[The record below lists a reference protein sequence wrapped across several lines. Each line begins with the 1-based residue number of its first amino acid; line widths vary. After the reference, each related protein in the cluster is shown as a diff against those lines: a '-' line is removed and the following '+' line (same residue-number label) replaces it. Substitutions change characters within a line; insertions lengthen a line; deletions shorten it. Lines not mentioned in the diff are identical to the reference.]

1 MTIANTHSDHSAPTT
16 PINGDH
22 VVVPVE
28 LGHRRYDI
36 TIGRGVIQ
44 NADHLLKP
52 ILTGRQVVII
62 ADEAV
67 ATPWLEQLETA
78 LNRITHCH
86 HVITAGGESAKSF
99 SRYSELMENILDHG
113 ITRQTVIVALG
124 GGVIGD
130 LAGFMAASLLRG
142 LDYVQIPT
150 TLLSQVDSSVGGKTG
165 INARAG
171 KNLVGAFHQPRAVL
185 IDTDC
190 LATLP
195 DREMRAGYAEVV
207 KYGLLGHADFFD
219 WLEEHGEAV
228 LKRQPDPLIEAI
240 RRCCQAKADIVAADE
255 TESGVRALL
264 NLGHTFAHAFEAE
277 AGYDGRL
284 LHGEAVAAGLGH
296 AFALSRRLGFI
307 DGQSCHRVAR
317 HLEAMGLAHWRNGL
331 PADMGMADIH
341 HLIQNMG
348 KDKKAQSGQLVFVL
362 VRAIGDAFVEKGV
375 NPQDVAAVLSAA
387 NMDEA
392 LS

>member
-1 MTIANTHSDHSAPTT
+1 MTLAFDHTDPSAPKT
-16 PINGDH
+16 GDP
-22 VVVPVE
+22 VIVPVE
-28 LGHRRYDI
+28 LGQRRYNI
-36 TIGRGVIQ
+36 TIGPGLMLK
-44 NADHLLKP
+44 ADQFLAP

-67 ATPWLEQLETA
+67 ATPWLEQLEIA
-78 LNRITHCH
+78 LNRITDCH
-86 HVITAGGESAKSF
+86 HVMTAGGESAKSF
-99 SRYSELMENILDHG
+99 SRYTELMENILNHG
-113 ITRQTVIVALG
+113 ITRQTVIIALG

-142 LDYVQIPT
+142 LDYIQIPT

-165 INARAG
+165 INASAG

-190 LATLP
+190 LSTLP

-219 WLEEHGEAV
+219 WLEEHGAAV
-228 LKRQPDPLIEAI
+228 LKREPYQLVEAI

-255 TESGVRALL
+255 TENGIRALL

-307 DGQSCHRVAR
+307 DGQSCHRVAK
-317 HLEAMGLAHWRNGL
+317 HLEAMGLANWRHGL
-331 PADMGMADIH
+331 PADMANANIDQLIRHMA
-341 HLIQNMG
+341 
-348 KDKKAQSGQLVFVL
+348 KEKKAQSRELVFVL
-362 VRAIGDAFVEKGV
+362 VRAIGDAFVEKGIK
-375 NPQDVAAVLSAA
+375 PQEIAAVLAAA
-387 NMDEA
+387 NMDDA

>member
-1 MTIANTHSDHSAPTT
+1 MTRVPDDTDDFVT
-16 PINGDH
+16 
-22 VVVPVE
+22 VPVE
-28 LGHRRYDI
+28 LGQRRYDI
-36 TIGRGVIQ
+36 TIGSGVIIK
-44 NADHLLKP
+44 ADHLLKP
-52 ILTGRQVVII
+52 MISGRQVVII

-67 ATPWLEQLETA
+67 EKPWLEQLETA
-78 LNRITHCH
+78 LGRVTECHC
-86 HVITAGGESAKSF
+86 VITSGGEAAKSF
-99 SRYSELMENILDHG
+99 SRYTDLMEQVLDHG
-113 ITRQTVIVALG
+113 ITRQTVIIALG

-142 LDYVQIPT
+142 LDYIQIPT
-150 TLLSQVDSSVGGKTG
+150 TLLAQVDSSVGGKTG
-165 INARAG
+165 LNARAG

-190 LATLP
+190 LSTLP

-207 KYGLLGHADFFD
+207 KYGLLGHAAFFD
-219 WLEEHGEAV
+219 WLEEHGAAV
-228 LKRQPDPLIEAI
+228 LKRDPDLLVEAI
-240 RRCCQAKADIVAADE
+240 RRCCQAKADIVAKDE
-255 TESGVRALL
+255 TEAGVRALL

-307 DGQSCHRVAR
+307 DGQSCHRVAK
-317 HLEAMGLAHWRNGL
+317 HLEAMGLANWRCGL
-331 PADMGMADIH
+331 PADMAEADIDR
-341 HLIQNMG
+341 LIGHMA
-348 KDKKAQSGQLVFVL
+348 KDKKAQSGQLVLVL

-375 NPQDVAAVLSAA
+375 KPKDIAAVLAAA

>member
-1 MTIANTHSDHSAPTT
+1 MTSVTDHADHSAP
-16 PINGDH
+16 IKGDQ

-28 LGHRRYDI
+28 LGQRRYDI
-36 TIGRGVIQ
+36 TIGSGILAK
-44 NADHLLKP
+44 ADQLLKP
-52 ILTGRQVVII
+52 ILSGRQVVII

-67 ATPWLEQLETA
+67 ATPWLDHLEGA
-78 LNRITHCH
+78 LSRIADCH
-86 HVITAGGESAKSF
+86 HVITSGGEAAKSF
-99 SRYSELMENILDHG
+99 ARYSELMEHILDHG

-130 LAGFMAASLLRG
+130 LAGFIAASLLRG
-142 LDYVQIPT
+142 LDYIQIPT

-190 LATLP
+190 LSTLS

-228 LKRQPDPLIEAI
+228 LKRDHDPLIEAI

-255 TESGVRALL
+255 TEAGIRALL

-317 HLEAMGLAHWRNGL
+317 HLEAMGLANWRHGL
-331 PADMGMADIH
+331 PAEMGVADIDR
-341 HLIQNMG
+341 LIGHMA
-348 KDKKAQSGQLVFVL
+348 KDKKAKSGQLVFVL
-362 VRAIGDAFVEKGV
+362 VRAIGEAFVEKGIA
-375 NPQDVAAVLSAA
+375 PQDIAAVLSAA

>member
-1 MTIANTHSDHSAPTT
+1 MTRV
-16 PINGDH
+16 H
-22 VVVPVE
+22 VSTDDFVIVPVE
-28 LGHRRYDI
+28 LGQRRYDI
-36 TIGRGVIQ
+36 TIGDGVILK
-44 NADHLLKP
+44 ADHLLKP
-52 ILTGRQVVII
+52 IISGRQVVVI

-67 ATPWLEQLETA
+67 EKPWLEQLETV
-78 LNRITHCH
+78 LGRVTECHC
-86 HVITAGGESAKSF
+86 VITSGGEAAKSF
-99 SRYSELMENILDHG
+99 SRYTELMEKVLDHG
-113 ITRQTVIVALG
+113 ITRQTVIIALG

-142 LDYVQIPT
+142 LDYIQIPT
-150 TLLSQVDSSVGGKTG
+150 TLLAQVDSSVGGKTG
-165 INARAG
+165 LNARAG

-190 LATLP
+190 LSSLP

-207 KYGLLGHADFFD
+207 KYGLLGHAEFFD
-219 WLEEHGEAV
+219 WLEEHGAAV
-228 LKRQPDPLIEAI
+228 LERDPDLLVEAI
-240 RRCCQAKADIVAADE
+240 RRCCQAKADIVAKDE
-255 TESGVRALL
+255 TEAGVRALL

-307 DGQSCHRVAR
+307 DGQSCHRVAK
-317 HLEAMGLAHWRNGL
+317 HLEAMGLANWRRGL
-331 PADMGMADIH
+331 PADIAEADIDR
-341 HLIQNMG
+341 LIGHMA
-348 KDKKAQSGQLVFVL
+348 KDKKAQSGQLVLVL

-375 NPQDVAAVLSAA
+375 KPQDIAAVLTAA